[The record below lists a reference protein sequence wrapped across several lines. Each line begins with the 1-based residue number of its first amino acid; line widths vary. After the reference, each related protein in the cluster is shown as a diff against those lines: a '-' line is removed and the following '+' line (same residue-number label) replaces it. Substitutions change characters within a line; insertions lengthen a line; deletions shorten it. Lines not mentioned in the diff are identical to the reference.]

1 MKTKIDTLCSLS
13 FKYVMY
19 ELLRTLPFI
28 RTKKTNKS
36 IAKINR
42 QQFDLLHRQLMIE
55 RYENDRVGVASQEK
69 KIFLLTPPTTYH
81 NAVTMAN
88 CLESFGF
95 NTSIGSDYD
104 AMEQLNNR
112 NLYIVLAPDYFQK
125 GLPLNYIAFNF
136 EQSTYVWWYTKG
148 YMSKLHHS
156 LAVLDY
162 TRANIEYLKKR
173 GIPEDKL
180 HYLPLAANA
189 CEEGI
194 LEAKTPACI
203 FYGGTKF
210 SRRARMLAELKE
222 SCGLKV
228 IENVYGEEMQRIL
241 KEASIVVNIHAEADA
256 VLETTRICE
265 AISHGCLVISETC
278 SNYDEFPELT
288 KMVEFV
294 PLGDTKAIAERISYW
309 QAHPEQ
315 LKEKLEENRR
325 LAAAS
330 CDTYRTTLKEILL
343 RYHILETAD

>member
-1 MKTKIDTLCSLS
+1 MSNSLTKLC
-13 FKYVMY
+13 FKYILHKLSGSILFNKKRSQKSLNKVCRKLFYILY
-19 ELLRTLPFI
+19 EEQMRLQFGNAPAQFSRQC
-28 RTKKTNKS
+28 KTV
-36 IAKINR
+36 R
-42 QQFDLLHRQLMIE
+42 
-55 RYENDRVGVASQEK
+55 
-69 KIFLLTPPTTYH
+69 LLTPATTYP
-81 NAVTMAN
+81 NAVALAN
-88 CLESFGF
+88 ALESFGYRTCIESEF
-95 NTSIGSDYD
+95 TL
-104 AMEQLNNR
+104 MEHLDDQH
-112 NLYIVLAPDYFQK
+112 LYFVLTPSYFQK
-125 GLPLNYIAFNF
+125 GLPLNYIALNF
-136 EQSTYVWWYTKG
+136 EQSTYEWWFTKDYIDTLNQG
-148 YMSKLHHS
+148 I
-156 LAVLDY
+156 AVLDY

-203 FYGGTKF
+203 FYGGTKPP
-210 SRRARMLAELKE
+210 RRARMLAELKE

-241 KEASIVVNIHAEADA
+241 KEASIVVNIHTEADA

-309 QAHPEQ
+309 QAHPEH

-325 LAAAS
+325 IAAAS